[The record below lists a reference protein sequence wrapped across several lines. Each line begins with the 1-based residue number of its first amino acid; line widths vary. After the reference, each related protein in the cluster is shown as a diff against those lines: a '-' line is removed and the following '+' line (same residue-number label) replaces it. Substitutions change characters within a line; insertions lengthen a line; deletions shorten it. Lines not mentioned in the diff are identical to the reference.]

1 MMRAPFSSPV
11 CGLPRT
17 MRTTLPR
24 RYATASRSNGPA
36 PGLAYQKKVQHQG
49 DQQQWNLEA
58 FEDPAYRPR
67 PVPDTASNADLDRQS
82 RHHAVAQAHKI
93 KFPNFLRALKV
104 PLNDPRNGHDG
115 SKESKIWVLFSQSHI
130 FSQQDIKTFDVPE
143 HPGTGSVLD
152 RYIEASDGS
161 RPLWWSVNIY
171 GGAAPPFVNTTAQ
184 RLLNRAIRLAL
195 EEKGYDRYGRRLV
208 PHGVQPPK
216 NNPFDIYGTLRIQ
229 CAGPKELC
237 QLKFES
243 QILDI
248 GRMIIATALQKL
260 DGSSGPTVKK
270 RFDPRNKPSR
280 PKQGSKKKTGYSQ
293 NW

>member
-1 MMRAPFSSPV
+1 
-11 CGLPRT
+11 

-24 RYATASRSNGPA
+24 RFATASRSNDPA
-36 PGLAYQKKVQHQG
+36 PSLGHQKKFQHQG
-49 DQQQWNLEA
+49 DQQQWNPKA
-58 FEDPAYRPR
+58 FESPAGYGPR
-67 PVPDTASNADLDRQS
+67 PVPDDASKADLFRQS
-82 RHHAVAQAHKI
+82 RHHAVAKAHKI
-93 KFPNFLRALKV
+93 DFPNVLRALKV
-104 PLNDPRNGHDG
+104 PLNDPRTGHVG
-115 SKESKIWVLFSQSHI
+115 SKESKVWVMFSQSHA
-130 FSQQDIKTFDVPE
+130 FSQQDIRSFDVPE
-143 HPGTGSVLD
+143 HPATGSVLD

-161 RPLWWSVNIY
+161 RPLWWSVVIH

-216 NNPFDIYGTLRIQ
+216 NNPFDLYGTLRIQ

-248 GRMIIATALQKL
+248 GRMIIATALQRL
-260 DGSSGPTVKK
+260 DGSSGPAVKK
-270 RFDPRNKPSR
+270 RFDPRNKSSR
-280 PKQGSKKKTGYSQ
+280 PNQGSYKKTGYSQ
-293 NW
+293 KW